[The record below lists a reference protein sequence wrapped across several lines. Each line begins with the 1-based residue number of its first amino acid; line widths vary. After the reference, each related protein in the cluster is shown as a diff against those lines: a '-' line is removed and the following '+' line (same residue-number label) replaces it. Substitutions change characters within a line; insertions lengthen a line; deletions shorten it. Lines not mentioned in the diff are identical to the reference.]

1 MGTERRRQLVLTAL
15 AVVLAIVVYREWPR
29 TAPASTPPSNQRA
42 AGTSGVARDRT
53 GKPPGPAA
61 AETTDVHLEALTA
74 ERPKP
79 QPTERNLFRFREKP
93 PPEPITSGR
102 GTAPQPSGLVNPEP
116 TGPPPPP
123 PLPPINLKCFGVISK
138 GAGGSKIVTCTDGNG
153 PPQSAAEGQVVL
165 GRYRIL
171 KIGEES
177 IEIAYTDGRGRQ
189 TIRIT
194 GS

>member
-1 MGTERRRQLVLTAL
+1 MATERQRQLLLAAL
-15 AVVLAIVVYREWPR
+15 AILLVIVVYRQWPD
-29 TAPASTPPSNQRA
+29 TAPVSAPPSNRQGA
-42 AGTSGVARDRT
+42 AGTSGVARDRA
-53 GKPPGPAA
+53 GKAPAPA
-61 AETTDVHLEALTA
+61 QTTDVHLEALTA

-79 QPTERNLFRFREKP
+79 EPTERNLFRFREKRQP
-93 PPEPITSGR
+93 PPPASG
-102 GTAPQPSGLVNPEP
+102 GTAPPPVVNSEP

-123 PLPPINLKCFGVISK
+123 PLAPINLKCFGVISK
-138 GAGGSKIVTCTDGNG
+138 SSGGPKIVTCTDGNG
-153 PPQSAAEGQVVL
+153 PPESVAEGQIVL

-177 IEIAYTDGRGRQ
+177 IEVAYADGRGRQ

>member
-1 MGTERRRQLVLTAL
+1 MATERRRQLLLAAL
-15 AVVLAIVVYREWPR
+15 AVALVITVYLEWPG
-29 TAPASTPPSNQRA
+29 TAPVSTPPSNQRA

-53 GKPPGPAA
+53 GKPPAPPA

-93 PPEPITSGR
+93 PPAPVTSGR
-102 GTAPQPSGLVNPEP
+102 STQPSVIVNPEP
-116 TGPPPPP
+116 IGPPPPP
-123 PLPPINLKCFGVISK
+123 PLAPITLKCFGVIGK
-138 GAGGSKIVTCTDGNG
+138 VAGGPKIVTCTDGNG
-153 PPQSAAEGQVVL
+153 PPQSVAEGQVVL

-177 IEIAYTDGRGRQ
+177 IEVAYADGRGRQ